1 MAHSSSLEA
10 PADDGPRAARTG
22 ERRRK
27 SGLERWFRGLRPQE
41 SPGHVGWPASA
52 RVDKRAAIMPR
63 PAIERRIPWLRTIL
77 STPARSALSA
87 MQTPEFTRWQR
98 STEWGREPYRPAA
111 ARSIATRANALLGN
125 CRIVFGWPTWDPA
138 SGSDSAA
145 AGWLSASALRSSG
158 TMIPV
163 GSSVQT
169 AGHQDNTCARSA

>member
-1 MAHSSSLEA
+1 MTGRGPLGQGSGGVRVDWRGGFGDSGRKNPRATSGGRQA
-10 PADDGPRAARTG
+10 PAWTR
-22 ERRRK
+22 ERRSCR
-27 SGLERWFRGLRPQE
+27 GACHREAHPLAENHPEHACTVCAER
-41 SPGHVGWPASA
+41 HA
-52 RVDKRAAIMPR
+52 D
-63 PAIERRIPWLRTIL
+63 
-77 STPARSALSA
+77 
-87 MQTPEFTRWQR
+87 PEFTRWQR

-163 GSSVQT
+163 GNSVQT